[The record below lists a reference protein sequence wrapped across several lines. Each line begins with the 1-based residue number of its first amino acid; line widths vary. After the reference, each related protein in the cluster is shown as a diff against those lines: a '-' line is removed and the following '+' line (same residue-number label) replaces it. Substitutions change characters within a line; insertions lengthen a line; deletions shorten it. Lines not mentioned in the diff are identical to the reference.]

1 VGKGKFYKRE
11 LGRFNL
17 LKFDLHYHANIFRL
31 SPDKIRTR
39 MEQHKQS
46 IQKSEIDFIAS
57 TEHAYKDP
65 LTAYLYLKEAVND
78 LETAVIPGIEALTK
92 EGIDIIFLYTD
103 EESLRLALKSLKP
116 FGWKVSEAQALVRD
130 TNGLMIV
137 PHPRTP
143 GHTGAANKLSE
154 KDYQTLLSQADYVE
168 IHNGASVLLRQLFQK
183 KYLRPLVPSVLRK
196 KVEDTFELPE
206 KYRGV
211 NLGWA
216 VSSDAHYP
224 KDQVYVGGTH
234 FDITAPETYFE
245 FLKRR
250 IRFEPHQ
257 VSSSP
262 SMIPTL
268 LKNGLCVFLE
278 ALLKKHYKLFLQSSK
293 L

>member
-1 VGKGKFYKRE
+1 M
-11 LGRFNL
+11 

-103 EESLRLALKSLKP
+103 EESLRLA
-116 FGWKVSEAQALVRD
+116 
-130 TNGLMIV
+130 GLMIV